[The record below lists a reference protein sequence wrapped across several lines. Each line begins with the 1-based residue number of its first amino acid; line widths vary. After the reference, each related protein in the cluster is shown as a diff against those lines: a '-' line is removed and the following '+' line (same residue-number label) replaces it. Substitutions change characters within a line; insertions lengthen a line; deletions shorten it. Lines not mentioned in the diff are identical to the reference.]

1 MKYSRKVRNSQKQA
15 IVGKK
20 KFYVVKFDSFY
31 PATKQLHCNINYK
44 GFKKAYQ
51 RSVWVD
57 LITGTAIFLRYYVND
72 IVIFIKNINKT
83 KQISGAC
90 FEKRP
95 ILYLSQKSSE

>member
-1 MKYSRKVRNSQKQA
+1 MEKINIDKGPPTLFLNSKSMKYSRKVRNSQKQA

-51 RSVWVD
+51 RSV
-57 LITGTAIFLRYYVND
+57 
-72 IVIFIKNINKT
+72 
-83 KQISGAC
+83 
-90 FEKRP
+90 
-95 ILYLSQKSSE
+95 